1 MERTIAIG
9 SRLGMHAR
17 TAKILIDAVKSTGV
31 PVKLARP
38 GGKEANAGSLLSVM
52 GLGLKCGDE
61 VTVSSDDAGAV
72 DKIADLLATDLDA

>member
-1 MERTIAIG
+1 MEHTVAIG

-17 TAKILIDAVKSTGV
+17 TAKIIIDAVKATGV
-31 PVKLARP
+31 PVKLSRP

-61 VTVSSDDAGAV
+61 VTVSSDDAAAV
-72 DKIADLLATDLDA
+72 EKIATLLATDLDA